1 MKKLHQKLEQLQQ
14 QWSTEM
20 ATFQELQQTNKVLT
34 EELRECAQ
42 KLDTLALRRNSGTTP
57 PVGFRN

>member
-1 MKKLHQKLEQLQQ
+1 MKTQHQQLQGLQQ
-14 QWSTEM
+14 QWSAEM

-42 KLDTLALRRNSGTTP
+42 KLSLRQG
-57 PVGFRN
+57 